1 MSRCSNFKQTN
12 VTEINAIIL
21 ILIKN
26 KFPNRLRVNFVGIY
40 VLNVSQYL
48 LLVKK

>member
-26 KFPNRLRVNFVGIY
+26 KFPNRLRVNVGIY